1 MPRLGLR
8 AKLDVRAQPGENLLR
23 LHHVLKAFERQAKD
37 RSRGYQDHAEIQRCC
52 QQVED
57 REREVLEELFAALME
72 PGNLALEIFER
83 STPPGGFLWW
93 SHPRG
98 SFLLG
103 KGLSRNE
110 GEQRGRSEEHT
121 SERQSPCNLVCR

>member
-37 RSRGYQDHAEIQRCC
+37 RSRGYQDHGEIQRCG

-83 STPPGGFLWW
+83 STPPGGFLWR
-93 SHPRG
+93 SYTLG

-103 KGLSRNE
+103 KGLSRNKV
-110 GEQRGRSEEHT
+110 EQRGANVASE
-121 SERQSPCNLVCR
+121 Q